1 MKLLA
6 VDLSEEP
13 SNTLQSEV
21 TKVILELLGP
31 LKNSRYALVLKKWH
45 IYATSTNQDPYSPNV
60 NTVWTFMHDRYL
72 KGYLLSG
79 LYDGHTALSSVVT
92 IRGYLKL
99 SEHPLVSQYLKSIYN
114 R

>member
-1 MKLLA
+1 
-6 VDLSEEP
+6 
-13 SNTLQSEV
+13 
-21 TKVILELLGP
+21 
-31 LKNSRYALVLKKWH
+31 
-45 IYATSTNQDPYSPNV
+45 
-60 NTVWTFMHDRYL
+60 MHDRYL